1 MLKKSLT
8 QEGLLGTLQHPRAK
22 AAGLAGTAP
31 TIMSKARCLVTARNS
46 STCIL
51 TPSEAQGVLLVKL
64 GKRSLLLFFRS
75 I

>member
-1 MLKKSLT
+1 MLKKSLI
-8 QEGLLGTLQHPRAK
+8 QEGLLVTLQLPKAK
-22 AAGLAGTAP
+22 AAGLVGTAP

-51 TPSEAQGVLLVKL
+51 TPSEALGALLVKL
-64 GKRSLLLFFRS
+64 GKRSLPLFFRS